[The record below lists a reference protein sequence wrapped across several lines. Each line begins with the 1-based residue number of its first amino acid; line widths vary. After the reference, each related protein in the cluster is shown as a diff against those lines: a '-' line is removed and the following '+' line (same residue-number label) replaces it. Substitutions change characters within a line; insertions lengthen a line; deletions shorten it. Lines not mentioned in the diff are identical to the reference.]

1 MLISTQD
8 HNHSPASYA
17 ATCQYL
23 LAALHRPSI
32 TAQCN
37 VSVLQILWMRS
48 RDIVILSHGD
58 TVFTSDARF
67 SVGSWLLAL
76 SSDLYGKQI
85 PRVVVSTVRIS
96 PLFPLPG
103 QQQIVCPHCVG
114 SCHQAASLSVAGNG
128 RAKLERA
135 REPFYAVIK
144 IENM

>member
-17 ATCQYL
+17 STCQYL

-85 PRVVVSTVRIS
+85 PRVVVSTV
-96 PLFPLPG
+96 LYLPCPA

-114 SCHQAASLSVAGNG
+114 SCHQAASLSVAVNG